1 MSGRVIIETDLQSG
15 ILTWIFQHILE
26 HRCFRDLQLQLQ
38 TMTTSSLP
46 APAPSAT
53 AAAVIV
59 ALSIFTITTTTIQA
73 AASPHI
79 ILIIADDLGWSDV
92 EWMDPDMVTPNLNT
106 LKGEGVD
113 LTSAYMQALCSPS
126 RAAVLSG
133 KYPFK
138 MGMQHA
144 TLKAINNGT
153 MPLGLK
159 LLPER
164 LKDLGY
170 STHLVGKWHL
180 GFCSWDMTPTFR
192 GFDTFYGIY
201 LGQGTVESE
210 MWTVS
215 IWRVLLRNHSFQS
228 PVVCA
233 LNQ

>member
-1 MSGRVIIETDLQSG
+1 M
-15 ILTWIFQHILE
+15 
-26 HRCFRDLQLQLQ
+26 
-38 TMTTSSLP
+38 
-46 APAPSAT
+46 
-53 AAAVIV
+53 
-59 ALSIFTITTTTIQA
+59 
-73 AASPHI
+73 
-79 ILIIADDLGWSDV
+79 ADDLGWSDV

-201 LGQGTVESE
+201 LGQGTLESE
-210 MWTVS
+210 IGLLVS
-215 IWRVLLRNHSFQS
+215 GGCRSEIPPSKQS